1 MGIWIRSQDKTS
13 LAECK
18 TIDIVKRVND
28 EYHIHANFMDFDYVF
43 LGKYSSKEKAIA
55 VLDMIEEK
63 IIADKSNILHA
74 IYREQNG
81 NAEENMIFQMPQ
93 DDEVEV

>member
-43 LGKYSSKEKAIA
+43 LGEYSSKEKAFA
-55 VLDMIEEK
+55 VLDMIQK
-63 IIADKSNILHA
+63 HIATRSN
-74 IYREQNG
+74 NV
-81 NAEENMIFQMPQ
+81 FQMPQ
-93 DDEVEV
+93 DIIIIDNNEVEV